1 MAIMQISSPS
11 VTIVVPL
18 IISLLSVPSLVM
30 KNDARRLKKH
40 ELKPRRMLREVVVVV
55 VAVVDDVVAVEVA
68 LAVVE
73 IELHGT
79 MTTLKRISLAL

>member
-1 MAIMQISSPS
+1 
-11 VTIVVPL
+11 
-18 IISLLSVPSLVM
+18 
-30 KNDARRLKKH
+30 
-40 ELKPRRMLREVVVVV
+40 VVVVAV

>member
-40 ELKPRRMLREVVVVV
+40 VLKPRRMLREVAVVV
-55 VAVVDDVVAVEVA
+55 VAVVDDVVIVEVA
-68 LAVVE
+68 LVAEE
-73 IELHGT
+73 IEPHRM
-79 MTTLKRISLAL
+79 MTTRRVLNQAL